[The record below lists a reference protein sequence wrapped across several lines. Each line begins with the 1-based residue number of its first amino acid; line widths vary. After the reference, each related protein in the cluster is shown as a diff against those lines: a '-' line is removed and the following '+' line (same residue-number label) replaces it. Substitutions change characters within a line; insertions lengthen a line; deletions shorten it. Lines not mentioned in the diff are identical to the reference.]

1 MGMYLLR
8 DLCDTRDELHVSLL
22 WSLLLATCA
31 TLAHTHSMDSKRAI
45 FTRTALDTAKST
57 VHALTRIHVF
67 CLFVCLRALI
77 NNKNIRWVVRFTYD
91 LCPATATASAIDS
104 VVDVK
109 NRSVIIAIKIADD
122 PDRLH
127 GRVTFGRLWHRS

>member
-1 MGMYLLR
+1 
-8 DLCDTRDELHVSLL
+8 
-22 WSLLLATCA
+22 
-31 TLAHTHSMDSKRAI
+31 
-45 FTRTALDTAKST
+45 
-57 VHALTRIHVF
+57 
-67 CLFVCLRALI
+67 
-77 NNKNIRWVVRFTYD
+77 VVRFTYD